1 VIAITD
7 STSSNLDTLQP
18 LDDLDHK
25 KGLESSTAE
34 HKSSASVPQIVTP
47 HAVDEDFPHQVE
59 IRNGESHEGVRVYDE
74 GYEGVLPGTPPDI
87 TDAIEPASPVVESHE
102 AREEDNS
109 DPHEISEGVY
119 IEPPPPVLL
128 ELPSS
133 SDQLVCALFNSPTN
147 HPSDDK
153 EVNASRT
160 SYIVLLQNR
169 PTLYYETL
177 NDVFDALRE
186 EERIQSMAEFL
197 DGEMVIDAFDLQ
209 LVVSEDNVHA
219 REISLHDLNILH
231 HGLGF
236 VGPLRLRIRTVF
248 SRFIYR
254 YRSLQDQ
261 IKRFN
266 VSSTTRHTAENEY
279 QHEGP
284 SPERDPGSHQN
295 LNDDGQMK
303 QEPTGDGDHEGL
315 AEGEVDEPEDVE
327 STDYGHAEYQ
337 DEHEEEVYGESEQYA
352 DAQEYPPAHE
362 DEAGTREET
371 DQFVANDELEFVPDA
386 DGVHEGGDPELTE
399 YQERVEEYEQDGVA
413 GDVQATSPITASMR
427 AKESALPGTE
437 LEVLTEVRESGTTGE
452 YPQPE
457 ESEERQALNADLSSY
472 SNHEDEQAEAD
483 GPKED
488 AEDDTT
494 GDEAAQPIDP
504 EDNLASVGNEEDQ
517 ADANHNNTEFS
528 AQEGELATPAISLR
542 SEFSESINPHHHTE
556 DEENA
561 ENWEL
566 DDGYADWEETID
578 GDELDI
584 ALVGEP
590 DSVSSGS
597 STLSGKTASITSKRS
612 FDEVDPTIGQSSLQS
627 LKKTRM
633 R

>member
-1 VIAITD
+1 LIF
-7 STSSNLDTLQP
+7 
-18 LDDLDHK
+18 
-25 KGLESSTAE
+25 
-34 HKSSASVPQIVTP
+34 
-47 HAVDEDFPHQVE
+47 DF
-59 IRNGESHEGVRVYDE
+59 
-74 GYEGVLPGTPPDI
+74 
-87 TDAIEPASPVVESHE
+87 
-102 AREEDNS
+102 
-109 DPHEISEGVY
+109 
-119 IEPPPPVLL
+119 
-128 ELPSS
+128 
-133 SDQLVCALFNSPTN
+133 ALTFPEN
-147 HPSDDK
+147 K
-153 EVNASRT
+153 
-160 SYIVLLQNR
+160 
-169 PTLYYETL
+169 
-177 NDVFDALRE
+177 
-186 EERIQSMAEFL
+186 
-197 DGEMVIDAFDLQ
+197 
-209 LVVSEDNVHA
+209 DNVHA

-284 SPERDPGSHQN
+284 CESLGSIAPECEVNLLSAPERDPGSHQN

-457 ESEERQALNADLSSY
+457 ESEGRSCQC
-472 SNHEDEQAEAD
+472 
-483 GPKED
+483 
-488 AEDDTT
+488 
-494 GDEAAQPIDP
+494 
-504 EDNLASVGNEEDQ
+504 
-517 ADANHNNTEFS
+517 
-528 AQEGELATPAISLR
+528 LR
-542 SEFSESINPHHHTE
+542 CLTH
-556 DEENA
+556 
-561 ENWEL
+561 
-566 DDGYADWEETID
+566 
-578 GDELDI
+578 
-584 ALVGEP
+584 
-590 DSVSSGS
+590 
-597 STLSGKTASITSKRS
+597 
-612 FDEVDPTIGQSSLQS
+612 
-627 LKKTRM
+627 
-633 R
+633 